1 MVTMTDHDKHAARLA
16 SACRDTLAILSYD
29 GLSPED
35 IQRARDAMIIGIMC
49 VPPETKEPRR

>member
-1 MVTMTDHDKHAARLA
+1 MADHDKNAARLA
-16 SACRDTLAILSYD
+16 SACQDALAILSYD

-49 VPPETKEPRR
+49 VPPATKEPRR